1 MKLKDLKENKIAV
14 QCKTEEQAIGL
25 LQIFKDNNIKWLH
38 DENIE
43 IECNYWSSHGKETC
57 YDIDGGFLEY
67 GEISDYVEDYE
78 IIQFEDLNLEELK
91 SEKSKI
97 RLKFTGVEEGKEF
110 TFKNGDGTIYKIRD
124 GRLIYKYKN
133 AWINSIL
140 NDEVEL
146 VPEKIILTDTERKIL
161 EGRFKEGYNW
171 VAKDE
176 DGVCYF
182 YTSKPEKKNSKWI
195 KDLEYVN
202 GYMTE
207 TPISLN
213 FLNWE
218 DSQPINLKELLT
230 LRDERT

>member
-1 MKLKDLKENKIAV
+1 MDEIERLKENKIAV

-25 LQIFKDNNIKWLH
+25 LQIFKDNNIKWPY
-38 DENIE
+38 DGNIE
-43 IECNYWSSHGKETC
+43 IEYNYWSSYGKGTC

-97 RLKFTGVEEGKEF
+97 RLKFTGIEEGKEF

-124 GRLIYKYKN
+124 GRLIYKYNN
-133 AWINSIL
+133 AWINSAL

-161 EGRFKEGYNW
+161 EGRLAEGYEW
-171 VAKDE
+171 IAKEANGDTWNY
-176 DGVCYF
+176 VCEPY
-182 YTSKPEKKNSKWI
+182 KHK
-195 KDLEYVN
+195 
-202 GYMTE
+202 
-207 TPISLN
+207 SLDIWDAKGIAQKIRLIN
-213 FLNWE
+213 FKFLKWE
-218 DSQPINLKELLT
+218 DEAPINIKELL
-230 LRDERT
+230 ENAEVIES